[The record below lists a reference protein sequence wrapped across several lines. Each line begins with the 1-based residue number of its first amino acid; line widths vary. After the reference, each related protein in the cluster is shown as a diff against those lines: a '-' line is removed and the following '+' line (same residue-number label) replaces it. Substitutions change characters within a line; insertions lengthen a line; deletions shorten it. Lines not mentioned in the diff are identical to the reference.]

1 MIPHHWKRA
10 AADNGSADPNLD
22 VRPNRSA
29 NTLLG
34 SIRGLMA
41 SGAAARD
48 DAIGELVAGL
58 GGSKTNVYS
67 VATNEGLIDIAT
79 GINGV
84 PAAITSPFLLRL
96 SFDTTLTGSGTNAPH
111 LTIDGFDCGP
121 ILRRDGSALADG
133 DLVKGVPVL
142 VIGDMAQSTDTKV
155 TRVRVLD
162 LTPSDLQ
169 IGPVG
174 QCRLVFTNANTVT
187 LLPIGAGRLVVN
199 GSLVTVPAGGVTLN
213 SGGLLA
219 VDPTTLGPLYYVYA
233 YVGASGLTLEA
244 STTGHVTGANGVEVK
259 SGDATRTL
267 VGMVVLD
274 GTAGTQGTF
283 ADTVTKRYVASYFSR
298 QPKIMRSPIASA
310 STASTTAVELS
321 TSLRLPFLTWGDE
334 FVRMVAQGTSYSSAD
349 SAYLYLLA
357 GIDGSPDP
365 NIQVLMQA
373 AGVGPGTYAANA
385 ALENENIFS
394 EGYHYFTPMARVGSA
409 TAFYTL
415 SSIASVRA

>member
-121 ILRRDGSALADG
+121 ILRRDGSAA
-133 DLVKGVPVL
+133 
-142 VIGDMAQSTDTKV
+142 
-155 TRVRVLD
+155 
-162 LTPSDLQ
+162 
-169 IGPVG
+169 
-174 QCRLVFTNANTVT
+174 TVT
-187 LLPIGAGRLVVN
+187 GRARRQRLRRAGDHHRALKV
-199 GSLVTVPAGGVTLN
+199 GR
-213 SGGLLA
+213 
-219 VDPTTLGPLYYVYA
+219 DPT
-233 YVGASGLTLEA
+233 
-244 STTGHVTGANGVEVK
+244 
-259 SGDATRTL
+259 
-267 VGMVVLD
+267 MV
-274 GTAGTQGTF
+274 
-283 ADTVTKRYVASYFSR
+283 
-298 QPKIMRSPIASA
+298 
-310 STASTTAVELS
+310 
-321 TSLRLPFLTWGDE
+321 
-334 FVRMVAQGTSYSSAD
+334 
-349 SAYLYLLA
+349 
-357 GIDGSPDP
+357 
-365 NIQVLMQA
+365 
-373 AGVGPGTYAANA
+373 
-385 ALENENIFS
+385 NE
-394 EGYHYFTPMARVGSA
+394 TCP
-409 TAFYTL
+409 
-415 SSIASVRA
+415 SIS